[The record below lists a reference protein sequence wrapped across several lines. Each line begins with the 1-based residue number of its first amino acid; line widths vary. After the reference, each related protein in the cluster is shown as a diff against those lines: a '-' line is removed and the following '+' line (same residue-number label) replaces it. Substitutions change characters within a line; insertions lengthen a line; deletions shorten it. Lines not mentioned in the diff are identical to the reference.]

1 MVLQAGDSL
10 HSHREPSMTR
20 GAVSQKSCSP
30 GDRLCGAG
38 QGVHIGWVSAPGNKG
53 AEGTQLRSEA
63 ERRGGGVRKA
73 PASGG
78 ELEGACYIKSYEV
91 NRPEV
96 LRDQRRLHTM
106 TQGL

>member
-63 ERRGGGVRKA
+63 QRRGGESGRPQHLVVSSRVPVILKA
-73 PASGG
+73 T
-78 ELEGACYIKSYEV
+78 K
-91 NRPEV
+91 
-96 LRDQRRLHTM
+96 
-106 TQGL
+106 